1 MLQPKQIPYPIQGR
15 TLRNQGPNSLYATRT
30 YRTRSGNEPASIGG
44 REGGNRFS
52 QQAIHMIIS
61 GHNSGNMDRLA
72 WRGLGRG
79 RKHAHTHTHKLP
91 PSQCN
96 LSLIS
101 DICVGTLRHCKQP
114 VMCLACTIASSN
126 LITKQTYAVWKIK

>member
-1 MLQPKQIPYPIQGR
+1 MKLETYRIQAKMLQPKQIPYPIQGR
-15 TLRNQGPNSLYATRT
+15 TLRNQGPNSLYATHT

-79 RKHAHTHTHKLP
+79 RTHAHTQASPLP
-91 PSQCN
+91 VQSQPHLRYMCRD
-96 LSLIS
+96 SQ
-101 DICVGTLRHCKQP
+101 TLQAARDVPRMYYCQFQP
-114 VMCLACTIASSN
+114 HN
-126 LITKQTYAVWKIK
+126 